1 MSHFVVMVTRT
12 DEESLESQ
20 LEPFY
25 EQGEDDDYF
34 MEKEYFIENNV
45 ESVNSWLNKEVED
58 INSILRNPKI
68 EESSK
73 KYWRK
78 KTKELENV
86 KKLKTLKGKIN
97 AIHRY
102 YGGGIDKDGLYWVNN
117 PNAKWDWW
125 VEGGRWDGWL
135 VKKNGEKCNRCLVKE
150 LDFDGMRKA
159 ELEDRAKY
167 YDEEIKKPEPFF
179 WGYKQIPTRD
189 EYVYGA
195 EISVIPYAVLHDGEW
210 IEKGEMGWFGIDDP
224 HYTEEDWEKK
234 FQEFFKTL
242 DPETEVTIVD
252 CHI

>member
-78 KTKELENV
+78 KLKELENV
-86 KKLKTLKGKIN
+86 KKLKK
-97 AIHRY
+97 H
-102 YGGGIDKDGLYWVNN
+102 
-117 PNAKWDWW
+117 
-125 VEGGRWDGWL
+125 
-135 VKKNGEKCNRCLVKE
+135 
-150 LDFDGMRKA
+150 
-159 ELEDRAKY
+159 
-167 YDEEIKKPEPFF
+167 
-179 WGYKQIPTRD
+179 
-189 EYVYGA
+189 
-195 EISVIPYAVLHDGEW
+195 LH
-210 IEKGEMGWFGIDDP
+210 
-224 HYTEEDWEKK
+224 
-234 FQEFFKTL
+234 
-242 DPETEVTIVD
+242 
-252 CHI
+252 